1 MFIRIRCVYP
11 VPNLMSDSTR
21 DPDKTPSTTEAEQ
34 REEGEVLAKGWIR
47 VAGIS
52 ILAVLLTVVG
62 LLQAT
67 GYVDLF
73 PFGEGWTIQWLVF
86 VLLAVILVSI
96 ELWSWKSDRS

>member
-1 MFIRIRCVYP
+1 
-11 VPNLMSDSTR
+11 MSDSMR

-34 REEGEVLAKGWIR
+34 QEEGEAVAQGLIR

-52 ILAVLLTVVG
+52 IFAIVLTVVG

-86 VLLAVILVSI
+86 VLLGLILLSI

>member
-1 MFIRIRCVYP
+1 
-11 VPNLMSDSTR
+11 MSDSTR

-34 REEGEVLAKGWIR
+34 REEGEALAQGLVR
-47 VAGIS
+47 VAGVS
-52 ILAVLLTVVG
+52 IFAILLTVVG

-67 GYVDLF
+67 GYINLF

-86 VLLAVILVSI
+86 VLLGVILVSI